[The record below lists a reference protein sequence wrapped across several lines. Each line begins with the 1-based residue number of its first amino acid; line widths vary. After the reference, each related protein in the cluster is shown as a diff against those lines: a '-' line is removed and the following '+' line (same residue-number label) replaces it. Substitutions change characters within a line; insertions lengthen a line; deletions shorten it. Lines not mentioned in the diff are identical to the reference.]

1 LIYNPISIYHREDR
15 AITLNVVSPLL
26 LFHQMLLLGLD
37 LTWMLVMLNK
47 LVPLKKPTP
56 LPLLL
61 SILMLG
67 KPLLVHLYIALN
79 KHSDDLFL

>member
-1 LIYNPISIYHREDR
+1 
-15 AITLNVVSPLL
+15 
-26 LFHQMLLLGLD
+26 MLLLGLD

-67 KPLLVHLYIALN
+67 KPGAFVYSS
-79 KHSDDLFL
+79 K